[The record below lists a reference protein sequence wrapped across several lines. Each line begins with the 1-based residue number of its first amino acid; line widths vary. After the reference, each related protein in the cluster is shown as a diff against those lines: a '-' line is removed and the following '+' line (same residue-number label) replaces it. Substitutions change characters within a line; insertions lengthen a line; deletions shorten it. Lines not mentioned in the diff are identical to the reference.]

1 MKSRLTITL
10 DKDLL
15 KRIDTLIDK
24 KTIRNRSHA
33 IESLISETLAQR
45 IKYAVILAGGR
56 KNKKCV
62 SLRNING
69 RTLLHYQ
76 IDHLKHYGIKRI
88 IICAGKFGKDIKKQ
102 FGDGAQLG
110 VSISYISEPQSL
122 GTAGAVCAAKKFTKD
137 HKFLVLHGDVLTD
150 IDLLRLFEFHKTES
164 TIATIAVK
172 PRLAERRFG
181 KVLIAGNKITHFL
194 EDEGKGGISI
204 VNAGV
209 YIFEPDI
216 FGYFPKK
223 EPSYFEKDIF
233 PQLARSRDLSA
244 YIFQGKWYEVSRYKD
259 YIYAKKKW
267 AKIN

>member
-1 MKSRLTITL
+1 MKTRLTITL

-33 IESLISETLAQR
+33 IESLVSETLAQR

-88 IICAGKFGKDIKKQ
+88 IICAGKFAKDIKMI
-102 FGDGAQLG
+102 FGDGTELG
-110 VSISYISEPQSL
+110 VSICYISEPKTL
-122 GTAGAVCAAKKFTKD
+122 GTAGAVRAARKYTKD

-150 IDLLRLFEFHKTES
+150 IDLLRLFEFHKTEGC
-164 TIATIAVK
+164 IATIAVK
-172 PRLAERRFG
+172 PRLAERKFG
-181 KVLIAGNKITHFL
+181 KVYIAGNKITQFI
-194 EDEGKGGISI
+194 EDEGKRGISI

-209 YIFEPDI
+209 YIFDPDI
-216 FGYFPKK
+216 FDYFPKRN
-223 EPSYFEKDIF
+223 PAYFEKDVF
-233 PQLARSRDLSA
+233 PNLARGRDLSA

-259 YIYAKKKW
+259 YLKAKEKW
-267 AKIN
+267 AKIT